1 MNTLAPGR
9 QPSQLENINKS
20 FIHIILEEKKKERWK
35 RTGIAID

>member
-20 FIHIILEEKKKERWK
+20 FIHIILKEKKEWWK